1 MLMQSIL
8 SHNLFLTNSASLV
21 LLVDAISLAILVAL
35 RRLSVNIVIL
45 FLYNTPLEL

>member
-1 MLMQSIL
+1 MQSIL

-35 RRLSVNIVIL
+35 GRLSFHMAIL
-45 FLYNTPLEL
+45 SLYNTPLGL